1 MKPGFYRAPDENTQA
16 LPPKTH
22 IAFEKC
28 WLGDFLFLLGS
39 PILRGE
45 LLVLGRLS
53 LEGGGVSLDYAMLS
67 FRIKTIIQ
75 EYYQA

>member
-1 MKPGFYRAPDENTQA
+1 MRILKRS
-16 LPPKTH
+16 PPKTH

-28 WLGDFLFLLGS
+28 WLRLGDFLFLLGS

-53 LEGGGVSLDYAMLS
+53 LEGGGGA
-67 FRIKTIIQ
+67 
-75 EYYQA
+75 